1 MSLELLDVA
10 GRRVATLVNGVR
22 PAGRAAASF
31 DAASMGAGVYF
42 ARLRTA
48 EGTRTTKVVIAR

>member
-1 MSLELLDVA
+1 MA
-10 GRRVATLVNGVR
+10 GRRDATLVDGVR

-48 EGTRTTKVVIAR
+48 EGTRTAKVVVTR